1 LSSMQGV
8 QNEIEKKGKKE
19 KNKHRF
25 GRTRKD
31 KYFEHRSPCPG
42 TPQNEDSALVVDAA
56 SV

>member
-1 LSSMQGV
+1 MQGV